1 MVVLSTS
8 RGEIEIELYVDEAP
22 VTVENFIRYVEDGFY
37 NGTIFHRVIPGFM
50 IQGGGFV
57 PEMSEK
63 PTRDPIQNE
72 AKNGLMNLRGTVSM
86 ARTDEVHSATA
97 QFFVNLDD
105 NAFLDHSAKDPGY
118 AVFGKVTR
126 GLDVVDGIAG
136 VSTGRV
142 GMHDDVPTE
151 AVLIHRAFR
160 SESGGTE
167 VRG

>member
-1 MVVLSTS
+1 MLSTS
-8 RGEIEIELYVDEAP
+8 RGEIEIELYADQAP
-22 VTVENFIRYVEDGFY
+22 VTVENFVRYVEDGFY
-37 NGTIFHRVIPGFM
+37 DGTIFHRVMPGFM

-72 AKNGLMNLRGTVSM
+72 AKNGLKNLRGTVSM

-97 QFFVNLDD
+97 QFFINLDD
-105 NAFLDHSAKDPGY
+105 NAFLDHSAKNFGY

-136 VSTGRV
+136 VATGRV

-151 AVLIHRAFR
+151 VVLINRAFR
-160 SESGGTE
+160 RPPPGIW
-167 VRG
+167 RD